1 VGEAH
6 AAETFPSRNVGQIPV
21 LTLEANKAEEQ
32 TAKHTDAAGVKCLRA
47 HYPYA
52 VMLRETVTDS
62 QPQSRLERRVAAA
75 AEAMLTRDRSVCPV
89 EVLAAIGWLPPSLVD
104 DWRRGRVD
112 HLEAVLSV
120 HPDKLAAALDHLRRW
135 AANQGLTPSEVA
147 YVAAT
152 RDRRPLRF
160 TADGDQATERVWRTH
175 WTPPDLPESAR
186 ARLTQQQSRAPDLVV
201 IEPLNQ
207 WTCTGCGG
215 SGSLLLMEAGGPL
228 CMACADLDHLV
239 FLPAGD
245 ATLSRRAKKASRLA
259 AVVVRFS
266 RSRKRYERQGIL
278 VEEAALE
285 QAEAQCL
292 ADEDARARRRE
303 RDRQRRADQ
312 DVVLETRLAEAVLF
326 LFPGCP
332 AERAEAIA
340 RHAAVRGSGR
350 VGRSAA
356 GRALDEQAVMLA
368 VVASV
373 RHQDTGYDELLMSG
387 LAREV
392 AREQV
397 RSDIDRVLAT
407 WQHP

>member
-1 VGEAH
+1 M
-6 AAETFPSRNVGQIPV
+6 PPP
-21 LTLEANKAEEQ
+21 
-32 TAKHTDAAGVKCLRA
+32 AGNTSHVAILWF
-47 HYPYA
+47 H
-52 VMLRETVTDS
+52 V
-62 QPQSRLERRVAAA
+62 ERRRHRWSAAVRA
-75 AEAMLTRDRSVCPV
+75 RAP
-89 EVLAAIGWLPPSLVD
+89 G
-104 DWRRGRVD
+104 RRGRGDPADAQQVGFSRRCARGD
-112 HLEAVLSV
+112 R
-120 HPDKLAAALDHLRRW
+120 LAAGQSGR
-135 AANQGLTPSEVA
+135 P
-147 YVAAT
+147 VAA
-152 RDRRPLRF
+152 
-160 TADGDQATERVWRTH
+160 GERVAQR
-175 WTPPDLPESAR
+175 
-186 ARLTQQQSRAPDLVV
+186 QSRAPDLVV
-201 IEPLNQ
+201 VEPLSE

-215 SGSLLLMEAGGPL
+215 SGSLLFMEDDGPL
-228 CMACADLDHLV
+228 CLGCADLDHLV

-245 ATLSRRAKKASRLA
+245 AALSRRAKQASRLS

-312 DVVLETRLAEAVLF
+312 DLTFQVRLAEAVAR

-340 RHAAVRGSGR
+340 CHASVRGSGR

-356 GRALDEQAVMLA
+356 GQALDEQAVTLA

-373 RHQDTGYDELLMSG
+373 RHHDTGYDELLMTG
-387 LAREV
+387 VPREEAR
-392 AREQV
+392 ARV
-397 RSDIDRVLAT
+397 RPAIDRVLAA